1 MGGGAAA
8 RRCPYSDL
16 AGSAAAG
23 PNACAVCRRD
33 GVRAAAWP
41 CAWRCDGCC
50 VRLHVVHGRRVD
62 RIISEQQ
69 VNEAE
74 STLYSYIFIGDAR
87 CQQVSPIF
95 HHTGH
100 RSST

>member
-33 GVRAAAWP
+33 GVRAAA
-41 CAWRCDGCC
+41 C
-50 VRLHVVHGRRVD
+50 VRGAVTAAVCGCMWCMD
-62 RIISEQQ
+62 D
-69 VNEAE
+69 AW
-74 STLYSYIFIGDAR
+74 IG
-87 CQQVSPIF
+87 
-95 HHTGH
+95 
-100 RSST
+100 